1 MTLKNY
7 KMVGAILIFLLCFLF
22 HFLYD
27 WLPNPLFSLFFPVN
41 ESIWE
46 HMKLLFTPFVVYTIV
61 EYLFLRK
68 YEKINNIYF
77 QLFLIPIVGII
88 IYLLI
93 FLPVYYKIG
102 ENMIF
107 SIALLFVTICIE
119 QFLSYKFCKSEEFK
133 YQTTIGVFGC
143 ILTLFAFSYFTYLP
157 LKQELF
163 FDTQNEIYG
172 IPENIK
178 NTVYKR

>member
-119 QFLSYKFCKSEEFK
+119 QFLSYKFCKLEEFK
-133 YQTTIGVFGC
+133 YETTIGVFGC